1 MNLIF
6 TFNIVTFW
14 QGFQLEN
21 VSYLAINIGILILLL
36 LLNAIIS
43 GSEVAMFS
51 LTNEERSRCR
61 ESENSRERS
70 IIKLLDNPQRLL
82 ATLLIFI
89 NLVNI
94 TFITLATFL
103 TYQYFGKENPVATVI
118 LTFGVTFIIVF
129 FGEMI
134 PKVYA
139 NQNTLTFAKITVP
152 IVEFASIIFK
162 PIASLLL
169 SISSLFNNAIERKGY
184 NITTEDLN
192 HALEITTGKDT
203 SEQEKDI
210 LKGIVNF
217 GNTSSRQVMQSR
229 LNITAFD
236 SRWNFHELL
245 DKINK
250 SGYSRVPVYKEK
262 IDKIEGILYIKD
274 LLPHIDRDEKFDWQ
288 ALLHVPFFIPES
300 KKIDDLLY
308 DFQEKRVHMAIVV
321 NEYGETEGLVT
332 MEDIIEEIVGD
343 INDEY
348 DEGTKEYKKLN
359 DTTYEFE
366 AKTTLNDFSKI
377 LNITPEELENVKGDS
392 ETVAGLLLELFG
404 RLPNASEEIT
414 HERFKFT
421 IVSADNKRIKKIK
434 VQLLPKKETAV
445 DAPE

>member
-377 LNITPEELENVKGDS
+377 LNITPEEFENVKGDS